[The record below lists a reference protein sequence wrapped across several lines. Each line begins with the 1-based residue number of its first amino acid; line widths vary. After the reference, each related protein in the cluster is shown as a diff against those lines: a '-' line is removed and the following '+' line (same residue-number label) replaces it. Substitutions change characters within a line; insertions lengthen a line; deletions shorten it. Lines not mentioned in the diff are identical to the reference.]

1 MVAARSVIH
10 LNELITHSDG
20 TQQVKMRIVS
30 DFWRYGPSTF
40 SVKRNCLYSS
50 ISPKT
55 FGSTT
60 FGDNIRNITKMGQER
75 LIQLCEIQLIAEY
88 FVRLNRDH
96 EYTPPIPICPY
107 PHR

>member
-55 FGSTT
+55 LEALLSGTIFVILPRWDKSALY
-60 FGDNIRNITKMGQER
+60 N
-75 LIQLCEIQLIAEY
+75 
-88 FVRLNRDH
+88 FVRYN
-96 EYTPPIPICPY
+96 
-107 PHR
+107 